1 MIEGKNMGQIK
12 ILIVDDDPD
21 ITEAMK
27 VVLENQGYNVD
38 NAKDSSEGL
47 EMIKASRPDL
57 IILDVMMNTLSEGF
71 ILSRELKKDP
81 KYKHIP
87 ILMVTSVKQKT
98 GIDFE
103 TAAGDETW
111 LPVEGYLNKPVK
123 PEVLLEKVKSLLNVS

>member
-1 MIEGKNMGQIK
+1 MGQTK

-27 VVLENQGYNVD
+27 IVLENQGYTVD
-38 NAKDSSEGL
+38 NAKDGSEGM
-47 EMIKASRPDL
+47 ERIKTNRPNL

-71 ILSRELKKDP
+71 LLSRELKKDP
-81 KYKHIP
+81 KYKQIP

-123 PEVLLEKVKSLLNVS
+123 PEVLLEKVKSLLHES

>member
-1 MIEGKNMGQIK
+1 MGQER
-12 ILIVDDDPD
+12 ILIIDDDPD

-27 VVLENQGYNVD
+27 VVLENQGYTTD
-38 NAKDSSEGL
+38 SAKDGSEGM
-47 EMIKASRPDL
+47 ERIKAAKPDL
-57 IILDVMMNTLSEGF
+57 IILDVMMDTQDEGF
-71 ILSRELKKDP
+71 LLSRELKKNH

-87 ILMVTSVKQKT
+87 ILMITSVKEKT

-123 PEVLLEKVKSLLNVS
+123 PEVLLEKVRTLLQEQ